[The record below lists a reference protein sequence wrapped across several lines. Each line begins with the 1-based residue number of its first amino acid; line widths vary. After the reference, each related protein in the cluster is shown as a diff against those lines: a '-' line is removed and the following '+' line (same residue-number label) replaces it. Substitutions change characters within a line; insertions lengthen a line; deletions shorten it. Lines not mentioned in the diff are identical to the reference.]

1 MLPEIERLLVLQLR
15 DKTLAELE
23 TDLSRIP
30 NERDLARSR
39 LTSSQNAVDAAKASL
54 QEGEVAIKAVELDI
68 ETRKTTIGRLKQQ
81 QFETR
86 KNEEYRALGTEVERY
101 QKEIDDLETQ
111 ELELMEEG
119 DGLKQTL
126 TEAREQLAREEAIV
140 AEELAALDKREST
153 EKERLSEVQGERQAA
168 ASKIEDED
176 LLELYDRLRKARG
189 TNVIVSLSP
198 AGQCEGCHVK
208 VTPATK
214 IKVQADKE
222 LIQCENCGRIL
233 YAGE

>member
-15 DKTLAELE
+15 DKTLSELE
-23 TDLSRIP
+23 TDLKRIP
-30 NERDLARSR
+30 SERELAKSR
-39 LTSSQNAVDAAKASL
+39 LSSSQAAVESAKSAL

-101 QKEIDDLETQ
+101 QQEIDDLETR
-111 ELELMEEG
+111 ELELMEES
-119 DGLKQTL
+119 DALKQKL
-126 TEAREQLAREEAIV
+126 TNARDHLGKEEAIV
-140 AEELAALDKREST
+140 NEELALLDQREAEEKKRLT
-153 EKERLSEVQGERQAA
+153 EVSEERAQAA
-168 ASKIEDED
+168 AKIDDEYLLD
-176 LLELYDRLRKARG
+176 LYERLKTSRG
-189 TNVIVSLSP
+189 TNVVVSLS
-198 AGQCEGCHVK
+198 ASGQCEGCHVK
-208 VTPATK
+208 VTPSTK

-222 LIQCENCGRIL
+222 LVQCENCGRIL